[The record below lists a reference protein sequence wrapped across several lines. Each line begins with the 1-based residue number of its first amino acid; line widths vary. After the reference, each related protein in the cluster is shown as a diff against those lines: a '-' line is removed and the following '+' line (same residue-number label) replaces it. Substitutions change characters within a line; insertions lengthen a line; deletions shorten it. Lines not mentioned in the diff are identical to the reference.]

1 MKTKR
6 KLVQPSDIIA
16 MNEAYLK
23 IGTYAGAGR
32 ATGWSASIVKRYIIP
47 DYKPKAEREPI
58 EKIEF
63 VIPPAD
69 TLKYPDSWSSFLT
82 LSEEE
87 IEGIKELQKTISI

>member
-23 IGTYAGAGR
+23 IGTYAGAAR
-32 ATGWSASIVKRYIIP
+32 ATGWSASTVKRYIIP
-47 DYKPKAEREPI
+47 DYKSKAEREPV

-69 TLKYPDSWSSFLT
+69 TLKYPDSWSDFLT

-87 IEGIKELQKTISI
+87 IKGIKELQKTISI

>member
-23 IGTYAGAGR
+23 IGTYAGAAR
-32 ATGWSASIVKRYIIP
+32 ATGWSASTVKRYIIP
-47 DYKPKAEREPI
+47 NYKPKAEQESI
-58 EKIEF
+58 EKIEL

-69 TLKYPDSWSSFLT
+69 ILKYPDSWSDFLT

-87 IEGIKELQKTISI
+87 IKGIKELQKTISI

>member
-1 MKTKR
+1 MATKR

-16 MNEAYLK
+16 INEAYLK

-32 ATGWSASIVKRYIIP
+32 ATGWSGSTVKRYIIP
-47 DYKPKAEREPI
+47 DYKPEAEREPI
-58 EKIEF
+58 TKIEF
-63 VIPPAD
+63 LIPSVD